1 MKNLKD
7 CRVLVAATS
16 FGRYD
21 ARMRTE
27 LEAAVGEVIYNA
39 TGKPMTSDELVRA
52 LPGLDGII
60 AGLDYLDRPA
70 IESADQLRVI
80 ARYGVGLDRVD
91 LDAARQKGIVVTYTP
106 GANSSSVAELTLGVM
121 LALARHI
128 YEAASCTCRGEWPR
142 VTGFSLEGKTV
153 GLVGFGAIGRHV
165 AKLLSGFGCRVI
177 ATDVYFDAKAGAEL
191 NVQQV
196 DLPTLLKEADIVSL
210 HTPALPET
218 NQMVNDDFLA
228 QMKPGALLVNTARG
242 ELIDEAALLRALQS
256 GRLGGAAL
264 DAFSEEPP
272 CKDNPLLQ
280 QKNLILTPHIGAH
293 TDGAANAMGW
303 GALHDCLAVLRGEEP
318 QHRVA

>member
-7 CRVLVAATS
+7 CRVLVAASS

-21 ARMRTE
+21 ANMRSQ

-39 TGKPMTSDELVRA
+39 TGKPMTSDELVKA

-70 IESADQLRVI
+70 IEAADQLSVI
-80 ARYGVGLDRVD
+80 SRYGVGLDRVD
-91 LDAARQKGIVVTYTP
+91 LEAAREKGIVVTYTP
-106 GANSSSVAELTLGVM
+106 GANSASVAELTVGVM
-121 LALARHI
+121 IALARHI
-128 YEAASCTCRGEWPR
+128 YEAAVSTCRGEWPR
-142 VTGFSLEGKTV
+142 VTGFTLEGKTV
-153 GLVGFGAIGRHV
+153 GLVGFGAIGKHV
-165 AKLLSGFGCRVI
+165 AKLLEGFGSRVI
-177 ATDVYFDAKAGAEL
+177 ATDVYFDAETAAEL
-191 NVQQV
+191 NVERV
-196 DLPTLLKEADIVSL
+196 ELTALLKEADIVSL

-218 NQMVNDDFLA
+218 AGMVNDNFLA

-256 GRLGGAAL
+256 GHLGGAAL

-272 CKDNPLLQ
+272 SKDNPLLQ